1 MIREIQEAQ
10 RFSDESDRAADL
22 ERIAQEEGVKRVLN
36 RIEKA
41 PQDFDGTNCYD
52 CDNQIP
58 KARLDTGAFRCIAVR
73 PSTNSRSAITGVIT
87 NEKR

>member
-1 MIREIQEAQ
+1 MTREIQEAQ
-10 RFSDESDRAADL
+10 RFPDESDRAADL

-58 KARLDTGAFRCIAVR
+58 KARLDTGAFRCIVCQ
-73 PSTNSRSAITGVIT
+73 TKHEHNLKNHRSYY
-87 NEKR
+87 E

>member
-1 MIREIQEAQ
+1 MTREIQEAQ
-10 RFSDESDRAADL
+10 RFPDESDRAADL

-58 KARLDTGAFRCIAVR
+58 KARLDTGAFRCIVCQTKHELKKR
-73 PSTNSRSAITGVIT
+73 NHRSHY
-87 NEKR
+87 E